1 MEYVNIPGT
10 SLSPSRIGLGTWAIG
25 GWMWSDTDEERSEDP
40 GSASVRNFQ
49 GDRAV
54 TSVVFGNP
62 ARAHDPTAAAGER
75 DR

>member
-49 GDRAV
+49 GGSGRHVRAV
-54 TSVVFGNP
+54 WESSSRP
-62 ARAHDPTAAAGER
+62 
-75 DR
+75 